1 MSEKARILVVED
13 EAVVQDV
20 LSRLLKPQGFKVKTL
35 GRGDEALAE
44 LERTQDYDLVIT
56 DLMLPGASGLEVLK
70 RARELAPQLPVIL
83 ITAFATVDS
92 ALDAMKGGAFDYITK
107 PFNNEEVL
115 LVVRKALDK
124 RRLEKENQELRV
136 ALNEK
141 YGFDNIIGRSK
152 PMMEVFSLI
161 RQAAPSNAT
170 ILVLG
175 ESGTGKELI
184 ARAVHHNSPRSTKPF
199 IALNAGSIPSDL
211 LESQLF
217 GHVKGAFT
225 GAHADKKGL
234 FEMADTGTFFL
245 DEIGNINLEIQAKL
259 LRVLQEREFMPVGST
274 QTMKVDVR
282 LVCATNA
289 DLEKLVQEGKFR
301 EDLYY
306 RLNVIEV
313 HLPSLRERGGD
324 IPLLVDH
331 FMRKFAA
338 ENGKPEIRVETE
350 FLDVLERYHW
360 PGNVRELENLIE
372 RAVVLAPN
380 GVIDRGLLPPGFLKR
395 KESGFDSLPSLDGG
409 LNFQEHVQNYER
421 ALINKALNE
430 CDGVQKRAA
439 AVLGLKTTTFSEMMK
454 RHGLR

>member
-313 HLPSLRERGGD
+313 HLPSLRERDGD

-331 FMRKFAA
+331 FMRKFAT